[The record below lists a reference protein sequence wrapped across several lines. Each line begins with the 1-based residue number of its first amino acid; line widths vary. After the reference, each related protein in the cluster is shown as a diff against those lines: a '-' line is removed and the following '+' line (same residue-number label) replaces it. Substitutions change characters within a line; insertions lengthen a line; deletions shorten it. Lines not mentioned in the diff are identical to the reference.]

1 MKPRQP
7 YKGLKPKAIEA
18 LSFHHLGVS
27 ALAILER
34 APSLPQAR
42 CLPYQEKEELIFV
55 RRLIDEL
62 AKACPENVE
71 GLLLAPRWRFSAHC
85 IEDDSS

>member
-42 CLPYQEKEELIFV
+42 CLSYQEKEELIFV

-71 GLLLAPRWRFSAHC
+71 GLLLAHR
-85 IEDDSS
+85 

>member
-7 YKGLKPKAIEA
+7 YKSLKPKAIEA

-42 CLPYQEKEELIFV
+42 CLPYQEKEEFIFV
-55 RRLIDEL
+55 RR
-62 AKACPENVE
+62 
-71 GLLLAPRWRFSAHC
+71 
-85 IEDDSS
+85 

>member
-34 APSLPQAR
+34 APSLPQFR
-42 CLPYQEKEELIFV
+42 CLPYQEKEELKEELIFV

-71 GLLLAPRWRFSAHC
+71 GLLLAHR
-85 IEDDSS
+85 

>member
-18 LSFHHLGVS
+18 LSFHHLAVS

-71 GLLLAPRWRFSAHC
+71 GLLLAHRWRFSAHC
-85 IEDDSS
+85 IEDDFS

>member
-18 LSFHHLGVS
+18 LSFHHLAVS

-71 GLLLAPRWRFSAHC
+71 GLLLARRWRFSAHC

>member
-42 CLPYQEKEELIFV
+42 CLPYQGKRELIFV

-71 GLLLAPRWRFSAHC
+71 GLLLAHR
-85 IEDDSS
+85 

>member
-71 GLLLAPRWRFSAHC
+71 GLLLAHR
-85 IEDDSS
+85 

>member
-7 YKGLKPKAIEA
+7 CKGLKPKAIEA

-42 CLPYQEKEELIFV
+42 CLPYQELIFV

-71 GLLLAPRWRFSAHC
+71 GLLLAHRWRFSAHC
-85 IEDDSS
+85 IEDDFS